1 MRISNTKIG
10 DETKLFL
17 VSLSFQAIA
26 ILLSIIRDTG
36 WSFAM
41 KKTTNALLMLVV
53 FLTYPAIYMA
63 PVLNPGTRS
72 RIGSGRSDMNGAI
85 ILAQQLKNMRF
96 PWSRSDWLGFP
107 DESSFWIF
115 TRFSQTIHW
124 IIFYVLTRFFS
135 AFEAVNLSILLGWS
149 LTGLLA
155 YLVAKEIGVSKLISI
170 GVGLATQLLPW
181 IREKIE
187 EHLSYVY
194 ICVPL
199 LVILCLLK
207 FAKASSLKNSLIL
220 IVGVAFSF
228 IFDLY
233 WFYFVFYL
241 IIFMLLVLYAK
252 KIALLKTSLRIII
265 LAAGLITALL
275 VYQIMSQLLTLANGQ
290 NSIVSSRTLGVPDWQ
305 FVHRYS
311 GSPADYINRD
321 PLNPLFPTLFD
332 PAFGSDNIFYVGV
345 SIVVLALIGIV
356 CLIRNTRKDSNKIVL
371 VALLFTFLLSLRK
384 VDFGIFSV
392 PAINQYLKY
401 VMPGARVFLRSGLI
415 AQALL
420 VVTAGVGLQYL
431 SSKVRTSGL
440 KVVLVTIVA
449 LVVMVDLQP
458 FKGRAV
464 YRDGEDFRILAG
476 VLSDSEDPAF
486 LNTNPELFRTPEF
499 LNQPTLNTF
508 SNWWKV
514 RLYPHAA
521 KGSTAMADYLN
532 SIGVGFVVA
541 PVNQAGVAQIS
552 GWVQDSTFFT
562 TVLDENEFVPIG
574 DEFTTSDSGDIVF
587 RLLKVQSAS
596 PDSSYPCV
604 DCILAIGDISPQL
617 LVDGTDFGFQ
627 QQITL
632 WANEPVLSIRPREI
646 DSITAEK
653 FRIRIT
659 FISAG
664 GSAATPQIV
673 RFRVGGKNGEF
684 DLSLDSAVTKDFW
697 IPKGETLL
705 LEAKVPCFV
714 PSEQINTD
722 NRQFCWGISSLI
734 IESVR

>member
-1 MRISNTKIG
+1 MKRFLF
-10 DETKLFL
+10 DKLLTFL
-17 VSLSFQAIA
+17 MFLFIPIA
-26 ILLSIIRDTG
+26 
-36 WSFAM
+36 
-41 KKTTNALLMLVV
+41 
-53 FLTYPAIYMA
+53 YMA
-63 PVLNPGTRS
+63 PVLSLGTRS

-85 ILAQQLKNMRF
+85 LLAQQLKNMRF
-96 PWSRSDWLGFP
+96 PWSQSTWLGFP

-135 AFEAVNLSILLGWS
+135 AFEAVNLSILLGWT
-149 LTGLLA
+149 LTGVLA
-155 YLVAKEIGVSKLISI
+155 YLVAREISVSKPISI
-170 GVGLATQLLPW
+170 GVGLATQSLPW

-187 EHLSYVY
+187 EHISYVY

-207 FAKASSLKNSLIL
+207 FAKTTSLRNGLVLLVSI
-220 IVGVAFSF
+220 AFSF

-233 WFYFVFYL
+233 WFYFIFYIVIFSL
-241 IIFMLLVLYAK
+241 IVLYAK
-252 KIALLKTSLRIII
+252 RASLLKKSLQITI
-265 LAAGLITALL
+265 LAAGFTTALV
-275 VYQIMSQLLTLANGQ
+275 VYQITNKLLMLANGP
-290 NSIVSSRTLGVPDWQ
+290 NSIVSGRTLGVPDWQ

-321 PLNPLFPTLFD
+321 ALNPLFPTLFD
-332 PAFGSDNIFYVGV
+332 PTFGSDNVYYVGM
-345 SIVVLALIGIV
+345 SIIVLALIGIV

-384 VDFGIFSV
+384 VDFGMFSI

-401 VMPGARVFLRSGLI
+401 VMPGTRVFLRSGLI

-458 FKGRAV
+458 FTGRAV
-464 YRDGEDFRILAG
+464 YKDGEDFRSFAG
-476 VLSDSEDPAF
+476 VLSDSENPAF

-532 SIGVGFVVA
+532 HIGVGFVVA

-562 TVLDENEFVPIG
+562 TVLDEIEFVPIG

-596 PDSSYPCV
+596 PDSGYPCG

-617 LVDGTDFGFQ
+617 LVDGSDPGFQ
-627 QQITL
+627 QQIAL
-632 WANEPVLSIRPREI
+632 WANDPMLSIKPREI
-646 DSITAEK
+646 DSVPAER
-653 FRIRIT
+653 FRTRIT

-664 GSAATPQIV
+664 GAAAIPQTV

-684 DLSLDSAVTKDFW
+684 DLSLDSGVTKDFW

-705 LEAKVPCFV
+705 LEAKLPCFV
-714 PSEQINTD
+714 PSEQIVGNTD

>member
-1 MRISNTKIG
+1 MRQYLKGKLSTVL
-10 DETKLFL
+10 LFL
-17 VSLSFQAIA
+17 
-26 ILLSIIRDTG
+26 
-36 WSFAM
+36 
-41 KKTTNALLMLVV
+41 
-53 FLTYPAIYMA
+53 FLPITYMA
-63 PVLNPGTRS
+63 PVLSLGTRS
-72 RIGSGRSDMNGAI
+72 RIGSGSSDMNGTI
-85 ILAQQLKNMRF
+85 LLAQQLKNMRF
-96 PWSRSDWLGFP
+96 PWSQSTWLGFP
-107 DESSFWIF
+107 EESSFWIF

-135 AFEAVNLSILLGWS
+135 AFEAVNLSILIGWT

-155 YLVAKEIGVSKLISI
+155 YLVAREIGVSKLFSI
-170 GVGLATQLLPW
+170 GVGLATQSLPW

-187 EHLSYVY
+187 EHISYVY

-199 LVILCLLK
+199 FVILCLLK
-207 FAKASSLKNSLIL
+207 FAKTSSLKN
-220 IVGVAFSF
+220 AFVLLTSITVSF

-233 WFYFVFYL
+233 WFYFIFYTV
-241 IIFMLLVLYAK
+241 IFSLVVLYAK
-252 KIALLKTSLRIII
+252 RISLLKKSLRFIIF
-265 LAAGLITALL
+265 AVGFTTGLV
-275 VYQIMSQLLTLANGQ
+275 VYQIMNKLLMLANGP
-290 NSIVSSRTLGVPDWQ
+290 NPIVSDRTLGVPDWQ
-305 FVHRYS
+305 FVNRYS

-332 PAFGSDNIFYVGV
+332 PTVGGDNVYYVGM
-345 SIVVLALIGIV
+345 SIIVLALIGIV
-356 CLIRNTRKDSNKIVL
+356 CLIKNTRKNSNKIVL

-420 VVTAGVGLQYL
+420 VITAGVGLQYL

-449 LVVMVDLQP
+449 LVVMIDLQP
-458 FKGRAV
+458 STGRAI
-464 YRDGEDFRILAG
+464 YRDAEDFRSLAD
-476 VLSDSEDPAF
+476 VLSDSENPAF

-499 LNQPTLNTF
+499 FNQPTLNTS

-521 KGSTAMADYLN
+521 KGSSAMADYLN

-541 PVNQAGVAQIS
+541 PVNQTGDAQIS
-552 GWVQDSTFFT
+552 GWFQDSTFFT
-562 TVLDENEFVPIG
+562 TVLDEYEFVPIG

-596 PDSSYPCV
+596 PESSYPCA

-617 LVDGTDFGFQ
+617 LVDGSDPGFQ

-632 WANEPVLSIRPREI
+632 WANEPMLSIRPREI
-646 DSITAEK
+646 NSVRAEK
-653 FRIRIT
+653 FRVRIG
-659 FISAG
+659 FVAAI
-664 GSAATPQIV
+664 GSAPTPQTV
-673 RFRVGGKNGEF
+673 RFRVGDKNGEF
-684 DLSLDSAVTKDFW
+684 DLSLDSGIIKDFW
-697 IPKGETLL
+697 IPKGETLF
-705 LEAKVPCFV
+705 LEAKLPCFV
-714 PSEQINTD
+714 PSEQIVGNTD
-722 NRQFCWGISSLI
+722 NRQLCWGISSLI